1 VTVMLSLNRTDGK
14 KETFDF
20 DSYSHCLVGRA
31 EDCDIRLPSNLMHA
45 DISRH
50 HCLFEI
56 DPPHIRLRDL
66 GSRNGTFVN
75 DEMIGQRGPEQ
86 SHLEAGKE
94 IQADRELKD
103 GDVVRVG
110 NSKIEVHVE
119 VPAWVHAPPALM

>member
-1 VTVMLSLNRTDGK
+1 MSMTVTLSITRTDGK

-31 EDCDIRLPSNLMHA
+31 DDCDIRLPSNLMHA
-45 DISRH
+45 DVSRR

-56 DPPHIRLRDL
+56 DPPHVRLRDL

-75 DEMIGQRGPEQ
+75 EEMIGQRPPGE
-86 SHLEAGKE
+86 SRGEASKD
-94 IQADRELKD
+94 DRELKD

-110 NSKIEVHVE
+110 NSKIEVHIP
-119 VPAWVHAPPALM
+119 VPAWVHSPSAVI